1 MTAALAPSLVRRVRP
16 PEPEP
21 VWDAGAQRVLSHE
34 AGPLRIVGGPG
45 TGKTTL
51 LLTAVAR
58 RLAAGEDPARTLV
71 LVGSRR
77 AAAELRERLVR
88 LGAGDGATSREAL
101 VRTVHSYA
109 FGVLRLHAARHG
121 DPPPRLLASA
131 EQDALVR
138 DLLGGEVEGVVP
150 GIGLAGADRAC
161 AGGAGLRRR
170 APRAA
175 AARRRAGARSGRAG
189 RGGGP
194 ARGCRVGRG
203 GAVLPLLRA
212 GHAAAGRGGAGS
224 AAGHGARARRG
235 RAGGGRARRAR
246 GRSRAARRRARAG
259 APPRRRRR
267 ARPRPAADGAGGRA
281 RAQRGHRAAGGRSRS
296 GRPDL
301 PRRRSGRHAGHPG
314 GDGGAHRRPSRDA
327 RGARGRCGDRGPVG
341 RGGGGAAA
349 SRSARL
355 GARGGFGRHWPST
368 RARPGA
374 RRGCA
379 RGLRWATSRRSCRR
393 GARGACACG
402 CQQAMVGHLS
412 VPARSARRVHLRQ
425 AIGDHRPARRAQGRK
440 RTLRS
445 RR

>member
-34 AGPLRIVGGPG
+34 SGPLRIVGGPG

-150 GIGLAGADRAC
+150 GSGWPERIEPALAVPGFAAE
-161 AGGAGLRRR
+161 LRE
-170 APRAA
+170 
-175 AARRRAGARSGRAG
+175 
-189 RGGGP
+189 
-194 ARGCRVGRG
+194 
-203 GAVLPLLRA
+203 LLLRA
-212 GHAAAGRGGAGS
+212 AERGLGPDELAEVGARHEVAEWAAAGRFFRCYEQVTLLRG
-224 AAGHGARARRG
+224 AAGRGAPQATAPALDAAELVAAALDALAADPELLAAERERVRHLVVDDAQDLDPQQMELVG
-235 RAGGGRARRAR
+235 VL
-246 GRSRAARRRARAG
+246 GRSAG
-259 APPRRRRR
+259 TVLLAGDPDQAVLTFRG
-267 ARPRPAADGAGGRA
+267 ADPAGMQAIQAETVVLTVDH
-281 RAQRGHRAAGGRSRS
+281 RGTPAVRAAGAAIAARLAGAGEGRQRVGPPGSEPEEDSAGTGRALVPGPELEEDAPAACG
-296 GRPDL
+296 GRPVVG
-301 PRRRSGRHAGHPG
+301 PAGVEREEP
-314 GDGGAHRRPSRDA
+314 AP
-327 RGARGRCGDRGPVG
+327 
-341 RGGGGAAA
+341 AA
-349 SRSARL
+349 
-355 GARGGFGRHWPST
+355 
-368 RARPGA
+368 
-374 RRGCA
+374 
-379 RGLRWATSRRSCRR
+379 
-393 GARGACACG
+393 
-402 CQQAMVGHLS
+402 AMVGHLS

-425 AIGDHRPARRAQGRK
+425 AIGDRRSARGVQGRT
-440 RTLRS
+440 RTTPS